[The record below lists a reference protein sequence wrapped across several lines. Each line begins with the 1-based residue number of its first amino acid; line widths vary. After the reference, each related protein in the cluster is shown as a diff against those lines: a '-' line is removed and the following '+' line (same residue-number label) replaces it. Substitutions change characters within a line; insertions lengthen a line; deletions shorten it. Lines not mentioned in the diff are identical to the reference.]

1 MFKRI
6 PLTLKMLVVTVFVGV
21 LTWSFLDPIQS
32 STTESV
38 FRQQLSTTLEE
49 DADENLTLFE
59 RYVQIFRQN
68 VRLIVYQKQ
77 FYDYV
82 QEERNGEWTSLR
94 DDQKRIKSY
103 PYYMEF
109 PQSSSVRSV
118 QDQFKAYL
126 YYTESPRWLPDI
138 ASLRSFPHF
147 HYALLLDGEG
157 NLKEIYKNLAES
169 PPASLLEPSHLLE
182 QIHGKQS
189 LLTSVDG
196 IPYLI
201 ATESLYGAEGKPL
214 ATLVMA
220 TPIDD
225 EFLAESQNKGNII
238 AFAGGKDRR
247 IFACNRGDVRGD
259 LLPPGTTL
267 GSLNDKYLYAEKSI
281 YSFGAS
287 AQNMEIV
294 ALIPREPYALL
305 SKTILGKE
313 RGNRV
318 ITALLLILS
327 FSFIMVWITK
337 RIQNLTGRVLDFS
350 RNSLNMQQRV
360 APEGDEL
367 KVLDERFRIM
377 TDEIAASHESLR
389 RQAEM
394 LQKERDMAQNYL
406 DIAGTIILTLNA
418 SGKVALINRKGCSLL
433 GFGES
438 EIVGKDWFD
447 NFIPERVRHEVKE
460 FFGKIMTGQTGF
472 PGYYE
477 NTVLNKK
484 GEERLVAWHNTALKD
499 ETGKIIGVLSS
510 GEDITEHKRLEKSL
524 IEIEE
529 RERRRIGQDLHDGLG
544 QLLTG
549 IAFQVRGLGRIL
561 EKKSFA
567 DAESAAEISV
577 LVDEAKK
584 QVSNI
589 SRGLYPVDMD
599 RDGLGSA
606 LEELASYAR
615 KTFGVPCVFV
625 CNEPVSIQNKSAV
638 LQLYRIAQEA
648 VTNSVKHGKPGQIEI
663 SLSGS
668 KGKIVMTIKDNGTGV
683 PDTLRRKNSGMGL
696 KIMDYRANLINAVL
710 DVKRGPEGGTVVT
723 CIFSD
728 TQEELSEKGII
739 SIK

>member
-1 MFKRI
+1 
-6 PLTLKMLVVTVFVGV
+6 MLIVTVFVGV

-32 STTESV
+32 STIESV

-49 DADENLTLFE
+49 DANENLTLFE
-59 RYVQIFRQN
+59 RYVLIFRQN

-82 QEERNGEWTSLR
+82 MEARNGEWSSVR
-94 DDQKRIKSY
+94 DGQDRIKSY

-109 PQSSSVRSV
+109 PHSSSVRNV
-118 QDQFKAYL
+118 QDQLKSYL
-126 YYTESPRWLPDI
+126 YYMESPRWLPDI
-138 ASLRSFPHF
+138 SGLRSSPHF
-147 HYALLLDGEG
+147 HYALLLDGGG
-157 NLKEIYKNLAES
+157 NVREVYKNVAGSL
-169 PPASLLEPSHLLE
+169 PPSLLEPSHILKQLRD
-182 QIHGKQS
+182 KQS
-189 LLTSVDG
+189 LLTSIDG
-196 IPYLI
+196 VPYLI
-201 ATESLYGAEGKPL
+201 AAESLYGPAREPL
-214 ATLVMA
+214 STLLMA

-225 EFLAESQNKGNII
+225 EFLADSQNKGNII
-238 AFAGGKDRR
+238 AFSGGENRQ
-247 IFACNRGDVRGD
+247 IFACNRGD
-259 LLPPGTTL
+259 LLPVGTTL
-267 GSLNDKYLYAEKSI
+267 ESLNDKYLHSGRSI
-281 YSFGAS
+281 DSYGAS
-287 AQNMEIV
+287 GKNMEIV

-350 RNSLNMQQRV
+350 RKSLNMQQRA

-377 TDEIAASHESLR
+377 TEEIAASHESLR

-406 DIAGTIILTLNA
+406 DIAGTIILTLNS

-433 GFGES
+433 GFEES

-447 NFIPERVRHEVKE
+447 NFIPERVRHEVRE
-460 FFGKIMTGQTGF
+460 FFGKIMTGETGF

-477 NTVLNKK
+477 NTVLNEES
-484 GEERLVAWHNTALKD
+484 EERLVAWHNTALKD
-499 ETGKIIGVLSS
+499 ETGRIIGVLSS

-561 EKKSFA
+561 EKRSFA

-577 LVDEAKK
+577 LVDDAKK

-589 SRGLYPVDMD
+589 SRGLYPVEMD
-599 RDGLGSA
+599 REGLGSA

-615 KTFGVPCVFV
+615 KTFGVPCIFV

-648 VTNSVKHGKPGQIEI
+648 VTNSVKHGKPGRIEI
-663 SLSGS
+663 SLSRS
-668 KGKIVMTIKDNGTGV
+668 QGKIVMTIKDDGTGV
-683 PDTLRRKNSGMGL
+683 PDVPKRKNSGMGL
-696 KIMDYRANLINAVL
+696 KIMNYRANLINAIL
-710 DVKRGPEGGTVVT
+710 DVKRGTDGGTVVT

-728 TQEELSEKGII
+728 IQEELSEKGAIH
-739 SIK
+739 IK